1 MPKSIYYIRRIFVM
15 NSALTFLIENLK
27 LVRVRDIL
35 DIAIVAFVIYKG
47 TKLVRETRAVQL
59 IKGIIIL
66 LLAMQVSG
74 WFSLNAI
81 NFLLVN
87 TVQVGMVALLVVF
100 QPELRRALE
109 KVGRS
114 SIGKIINSSGS
125 ENDTTIANVVTAMQA
140 MQSTKT
146 GALIVFEREI
156 KLADVAKTGI
166 TINSDVSPELLINIF
181 VPNTP
186 LHDGAVI
193 IGDNRIKAAA
203 CFLPLTQDNTLS
215 QELGTRHRA
224 AIGITEVA
232 DCVVAVVSE
241 ETGRISVAVNGK
253 IDRSITPDSL
263 EKTLKGFL
271 SEETND
277 FKTSKDKLIDMVV
290 KRK

>member
-1 MPKSIYYIRRIFVM
+1 M
-15 NSALTFLIENLK
+15 NSALTFLLENLK
-27 LVRVRDIL
+27 LIRIRDIL
-35 DIAIVAFVIYKG
+35 DVAIVAFVIYKG

-74 WFSLNAI
+74 WLSLNAI

-114 SIGKIINSSGS
+114 SIGKILNSSGS
-125 ENDTTIANVVTAMQA
+125 ENGTTIANVVTAACA

-166 TINSDVSPELLINIF
+166 AINSDVSPELIINIF

-193 IGDNRIKAAA
+193 IGGNKIKAAA
-203 CFLPLTQDNTLS
+203 CFLPLTQDNTLN

-232 DCVVAVVSE
+232 DCVVVVVSE
-241 ETGRISVAVNGK
+241 ETGRISLAVNGQ
-253 IDRSITPDSL
+253 INRNITADNL
-263 EKTLKGFL
+263 EKTLKSYL
-271 SEETND
+271 VEETND
-277 FKTSKDKLIDMVV
+277 LKASKDKLIDMVV

>member
-1 MPKSIYYIRRIFVM
+1 M
-15 NSALTFLIENLK
+15 NSALTFLLENLK
-27 LVRVRDIL
+27 LIRVRDIL

>member
-1 MPKSIYYIRRIFVM
+1 M
-15 NSALTFLIENLK
+15 NSALTFLLENLK
-27 LVRVRDIL
+27 LIRVRDIL

-166 TINSDVSPELLINIF
+166 AINSDVSPELLINIF

-271 SEETND
+271 SEETSD

>member
-1 MPKSIYYIRRIFVM
+1 MQGARGLNGILS
-15 NSALTFLIENLK
+15 FLIENIK
-27 LVRVRDIL
+27 LIRIRDIL
-35 DIAIVAFVIYKG
+35 DVALVAYVIYKG
-47 TKLVRETRAVQL
+47 IKLVSETRAVSL

-66 LLAMQVSG
+66 ILATQVSG
-74 WFSLNAI
+74 WLSLNSI
-81 NFLLVN
+81 NFLLIN
-87 TVQVGMVALLVVF
+87 TMEVGLVALLVVF

-114 SIGKIINSSGS
+114 SIGKIITMTES
-125 ENDTTIANVVTAMQA
+125 ENESTVSKVVYAVSA

-146 GALIVFEREI
+146 GALLVFERDI
-156 KLADVAKTGI
+156 KLGDVAKTGVS
-166 TINSDVSPELLINIF
+166 INSEVSPELIINIF

-193 IGDNRIKAAA
+193 IGQNKVKAAA

-232 DCVVAVVSE
+232 DCVVVVVSE
-241 ETGRISVAVNGK
+241 ETGRISLALNGK
-253 IDRSITPDSL
+253 L
-263 EKTLKGFL
+263 ERNLSVSELEDTLKQL
-271 SEETND
+271 LINDDND
-277 FKTSKDKLIDMVV
+277 FKLNKDKFFDMVV

>member
-1 MPKSIYYIRRIFVM
+1 M
-15 NSALTFLIENLK
+15 NSALTFLLENLK
-27 LVRVRDIL
+27 LIRVRDIL

-166 TINSDVSPELLINIF
+166 AINSDVSPELLINIF

>member
-1 MPKSIYYIRRIFVM
+1 M
-15 NSALTFLIENLK
+15 NSALTFLLENLK
-27 LVRVRDIL
+27 LIRIRDIL
-35 DIAIVAFVIYKG
+35 DVAIVAFVIYKG

-74 WFSLNAI
+74 WLSLNAI

-114 SIGKIINSSGS
+114 SIGKILNSSGS
-125 ENDTTIANVVTAMQA
+125 ENGTTIANVVTAACA

-166 TINSDVSPELLINIF
+166 AINSDVSPELIINIF

-193 IGDNRIKAAA
+193 IGDNKIKAAA
-203 CFLPLTQDNTLS
+203 CFLPLTQDNTLN

-232 DCVVAVVSE
+232 DCVVVVVSE
-241 ETGRISVAVNGK
+241 ETGRISLAVNGQ
-253 IDRSITPDSL
+253 INRNITADNL
-263 EKTLKGFL
+263 EKTLKSYL
-271 SEETND
+271 VEETND
-277 FKTSKDKLIDMVV
+277 LKASKDKLIDMVV

>member
-1 MPKSIYYIRRIFVM
+1 M
-15 NSALTFLIENLK
+15 NSALTFLLENFK
-27 LVRVRDIL
+27 LIRIRDIL
-35 DIAIVAFVIYKG
+35 DVAIVAFVIYKG

-74 WFSLNAI
+74 WLSLNAI

-114 SIGKIINSSGS
+114 SIGKILNSSGS
-125 ENDTTIANVVTAMQA
+125 ENGTTIANVVTAACA

-166 TINSDVSPELLINIF
+166 AINSDVSPELIINIF

-193 IGDNRIKAAA
+193 IGGNKIKAAA
-203 CFLPLTQDNTLS
+203 CFLPLTQDNTLN

-232 DCVVAVVSE
+232 DCVVVVVSE
-241 ETGRISVAVNGK
+241 ETGRISLAVNGQ
-253 IDRSITPDSL
+253 INRNITADNL
-263 EKTLKGFL
+263 EKTLKSYL
-271 SEETND
+271 VEETND
-277 FKTSKDKLIDMVV
+277 LKASKDKLIDMVV

>member
-1 MPKSIYYIRRIFVM
+1 M
-15 NSALTFLIENLK
+15 NSALTFLLENLK
-27 LVRVRDIL
+27 LIRIRDVL

-47 TKLVRETRAVQL
+47 IKLVRETRAVQL

-66 LLAMQVSG
+66 LLAMQISG
-74 WFSLNAI
+74 WMSLNSI

-114 SIGKIINSSGS
+114 SIGKIINSSSS
-125 ENDTTIANVVTAMQA
+125 ENDTTIENVVTAIGA

-166 TINSDVSPELLINIF
+166 AINSDVSPELIINIF

-186 LHDGAVI
+186 L
-193 IGDNRIKAAA
+193 
-203 CFLPLTQDNTLS
+203 
-215 QELGTRHRA
+215 
-224 AIGITEVA
+224 
-232 DCVVAVVSE
+232 
-241 ETGRISVAVNGK
+241 
-253 IDRSITPDSL
+253 
-263 EKTLKGFL
+263 
-271 SEETND
+271 
-277 FKTSKDKLIDMVV
+277 
-290 KRK
+290 

>member
-1 MPKSIYYIRRIFVM
+1 M
-15 NSALTFLIENLK
+15 NSALTFLLENLK
-27 LVRVRDIL
+27 LIRIRDVL

-47 TKLVRETRAVQL
+47 IKLVRETRAVQL

-66 LLAMQVSG
+66 LLAMQISG
-74 WFSLNAI
+74 WMSLNSI

-114 SIGKIINSSGS
+114 SIGKIINSSSS
-125 ENDTTIANVVTAMQA
+125 ENDTTIENVVTAIGA

-166 TINSDVSPELLINIF
+166 AINSDVSPELIINIF

-193 IGDNRIKAAA
+193 IGDNKIKAAA
-203 CFLPLTQDNTLS
+203 CFLTLTQDNTLS

-241 ETGRISVAVNGK
+241 ETGRISIAVNGK
-253 IDRSITPDSL
+253 IDRNITMDR
-263 EKTLKGFL
+263 LKEILKSYL
-271 SEETND
+271 SEEEKD

>member
-1 MPKSIYYIRRIFVM
+1 M
-15 NSALTFLIENLK
+15 NSALTFLLENLK
-27 LVRVRDIL
+27 LIRIRDVL

-47 TKLVRETRAVQL
+47 IKLVRETRAVQL

-66 LLAMQVSG
+66 LLAMQISG
-74 WFSLNAI
+74 WMSLNSI

-114 SIGKIINSSGS
+114 SIGKIINSSSS
-125 ENDTTIANVVTAMQA
+125 ENDTTIENVVTAIGA

-166 TINSDVSPELLINIF
+166 AINSDVSPELIINIF

-193 IGDNRIKAAA
+193 IGDNKIKAAA

-241 ETGRISVAVNGK
+241 ETGRISIAVNGK
-253 IDRSITPDSL
+253 IDRNITMDR
-263 EKTLKGFL
+263 LKEILKSYL
-271 SEETND
+271 SEEEKD

>member
-1 MPKSIYYIRRIFVM
+1 M
-15 NSALTFLIENLK
+15 NSALTFLLENLK
-27 LVRVRDIL
+27 LIRIRDIL
-35 DIAIVAFVIYKG
+35 DVAIVAFVIYKG

-74 WFSLNAI
+74 WLSLNAI

-114 SIGKIINSSGS
+114 SIGKILNSSGS
-125 ENDTTIANVVTAMQA
+125 ENGTTIANVVTAACA

-166 TINSDVSPELLINIF
+166 AINSDVSPELIINIF

-193 IGDNRIKAAA
+193 IGDNKIKAAA
-203 CFLPLTQDNTLS
+203 CFLPLTQDNSLS

-232 DCVVAVVSE
+232 DCVVVVVSE
-241 ETGRISVAVNGK
+241 ETGRISLAVNGQ
-253 IDRSITPDSL
+253 INRNITADNL
-263 EKTLKGFL
+263 EKTLKSYL
-271 SEETND
+271 VEESND
-277 FKTSKDKLIDMVV
+277 LKASKDKLSDMVV

>member
-1 MPKSIYYIRRIFVM
+1 M
-15 NSALTFLIENLK
+15 NSALTFLLENLK
-27 LVRVRDIL
+27 LIRIRDIL
-35 DIAIVAFVIYKG
+35 DVAIVAFVIYKG

-74 WFSLNAI
+74 WLSLNAI

-114 SIGKIINSSGS
+114 SIGKILNSSGS
-125 ENDTTIANVVTAMQA
+125 ENGTTIANVVTAACA

-166 TINSDVSPELLINIF
+166 AINSDVSPELIINIF

-193 IGDNRIKAAA
+193 IGDNKIKAAA
-203 CFLPLTQDNTLS
+203 CFLPLTQDNSLS

-232 DCVVAVVSE
+232 DCVVVVVSE
-241 ETGRISVAVNGK
+241 ETGRISLAVNGQ
-253 IDRSITPDSL
+253 INRNITADNL
-263 EKTLKGFL
+263 EKTLKSYL
-271 SEETND
+271 VEETND
-277 FKTSKDKLIDMVV
+277 LKASKDKLIDMVV

>member
-1 MPKSIYYIRRIFVM
+1 M
-15 NSALTFLIENLK
+15 NSALTFLLENLK
-27 LVRVRDIL
+27 LIRIRDIL
-35 DIAIVAFVIYKG
+35 DVAIVAFVIYKG

-74 WFSLNAI
+74 WLSLNAI

-87 TVQVGMVALLVVF
+87 TAQVGMVALLVVF

-114 SIGKIINSSGS
+114 SIGKILNSSGS
-125 ENDTTIANVVTAMQA
+125 ENGTTIANVVTAACA

-166 TINSDVSPELLINIF
+166 AINSDVSPELIINIF

-193 IGDNRIKAAA
+193 IGGNKIKAAA
-203 CFLPLTQDNTLS
+203 CFLPLTQDNTLN

-232 DCVVAVVSE
+232 DCVVVVVSE
-241 ETGRISVAVNGK
+241 ETGRISLAVNGQ
-253 IDRSITPDSL
+253 INRNITADNL
-263 EKTLKGFL
+263 EKTLKSYL
-271 SEETND
+271 VEETND
-277 FKTSKDKLIDMVV
+277 LKASKDKLIDMVV

>member
-1 MPKSIYYIRRIFVM
+1 M
-15 NSALTFLIENLK
+15 NSALTFLLENLK
-27 LVRVRDIL
+27 LIRIRDIL
-35 DIAIVAFVIYKG
+35 DVAIVAFVIYKG

-74 WFSLNAI
+74 WLSLNAI

-114 SIGKIINSSGS
+114 SIGKILNSSGS
-125 ENDTTIANVVTAMQA
+125 ENGTTIANVVTAACA

-166 TINSDVSPELLINIF
+166 AINSDVSPELIINIF

-193 IGDNRIKAAA
+193 IGGNKIKAAA
-203 CFLPLTQDNTLS
+203 CFLPLTQDNTLN

-232 DCVVAVVSE
+232 DCVVVVVSE
-241 ETGRISVAVNGK
+241 ETGRISLAVNGQ
-253 IDRSITPDSL
+253 INRNITADNL
-263 EKTLKGFL
+263 EKTLKSYL
-271 SEETND
+271 VEETND
-277 FKTSKDKLIDMVV
+277 LKASKDKLMDMVV